1 MECTVLRPV
10 ALIKIMLFG
19 IITVNS
25 AQKRGETT
33 DTSVAEYKRSQDE
46 RLKRER
52 PVHLSGSLV
61 GTDGTY
67 INMLAHQQH

>member
-46 RLKRER
+46 RLK
-52 PVHLSGSLV
+52 HLSGSLV

-67 INMLAHQQH
+67 ISMFAHQQH